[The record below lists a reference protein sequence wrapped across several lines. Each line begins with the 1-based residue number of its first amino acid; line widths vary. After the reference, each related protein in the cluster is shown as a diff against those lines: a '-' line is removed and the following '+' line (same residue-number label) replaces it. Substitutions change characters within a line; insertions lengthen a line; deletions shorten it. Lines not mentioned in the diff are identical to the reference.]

1 MSISEARSSHRSVAP
16 LSVAFLAASCWMV
29 AGPAAAQAPED
40 TLDRARAELRWAPTP
55 VTVRSCRGG
64 DCEPAGWLQPG
75 DSIRVASLQ
84 DGWWTVLGGDGRAR
98 GYVAS
103 SVVSRERPA
112 SAGTGGARTFTRTAT
127 VEGEGF
133 VVDPWYYLRERD
145 HFWVRG
151 VVRNAGE
158 EAAGPLLQ
166 ATLLDADGDTLETVE
181 FWVASTE
188 NIPPG
193 ETRPFYRAVSEN
205 PDVRSVRLRVLGRR
219 VW

>member
-1 MSISEARSSHRSVAP
+1 MFTSEALSSRRSIVP
-16 LSVAFLAASCWMV
+16 LSFVLVGAFSFV
-29 AGPAAAQAPED
+29 PAGPAAAQAAGEGP
-40 TLDRARAELRWAPTP
+40 DRAEAELRWAPTP
-55 VTVRSCRGG
+55 VTVRSCRGV

-75 DSIRVASLQ
+75 DSIRVWSLE
-84 DGWWTVLGGDGRAR
+84 DGWWAVLGGDGRAR
-98 GYVAS
+98 GYVAA
-103 SVVSRERPA
+103 SVVSSERPA
-112 SAGTGGARTFTRTAT
+112 PARDRGARRSTRTAP

-145 HFWVRG
+145 RFWVRG
-151 VVRNAGE
+151 LVRNAGE

-166 ATLLDADGDTLETVE
+166 ATLLDAEGDTLETVE

-193 ETRPFYRAVSEN
+193 ETRPFYRAVSGD
-205 PDVRSVRLRVLGRR
+205 PDVRGVHLRVLGRR